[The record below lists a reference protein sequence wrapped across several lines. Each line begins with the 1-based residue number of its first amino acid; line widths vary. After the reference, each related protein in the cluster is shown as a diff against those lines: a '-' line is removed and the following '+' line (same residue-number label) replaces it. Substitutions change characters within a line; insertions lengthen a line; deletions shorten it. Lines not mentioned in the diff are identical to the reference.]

1 MNEGSPLFCQAA
13 NGRDGR
19 IPSSLRRP
27 LFCRLFRPPH
37 TTPAKQARSSLNQGG
52 TDTMSSASLPPV
64 GNLPHWSRVT
74 SLDRAHYPR
83 PADGERPLH
92 RLNVQ
97 PATAEGI
104 TLAVS
109 SGGWDR
115 KGSGDVRSESG
126 AGSAR
131 SERGLEHGKVTATGG
146 VEASSLAGRRILQ
159 LERSLEFVQKEHADM
174 LQRLHAEVDRLTRE
188 NKDLQ
193 FMLIVNQRDLHSS
206 EERSSIDISES
217 NESKRSRSE
226 SCEQFSDVNSK
237 GSGTERTNQTRSE
250 KEVAQPIKNDHQVT
264 GSEDS
269 RAHPVNV
276 TVGALR
282 RRPPHQAAM
291 MDRAWADTVQQTS
304 PMLLVQAGKGGV
316 APVKTSFGLAGPA
329 SILEFQQLI
338 RRLQKVNQ
346 QQADELLQLK
356 TKLRNAAIADRLPAN
371 SVLVAKPLFSSRSNE
386 QWQTTN
392 RLPKIPIKN
401 PVKKMPL
408 RTEPKLSLPSLVQ
421 PLRREVAQD
430 GREKDSQKM
439 LPS

>member
-1 MNEGSPLFCQAA
+1 
-13 NGRDGR
+13 
-19 IPSSLRRP
+19 
-27 LFCRLFRPPH
+27 
-37 TTPAKQARSSLNQGG
+37 
-52 TDTMSSASLPPV
+52 MSSASLPPV

-83 PADGERPLH
+83 PVDGERPVH

-97 PATAEGI
+97 PAPVEGI
-104 TLAVS
+104 TLAVG

-126 AGSAR
+126 AGSSR
-131 SERGLEHGKVTATGG
+131 SEHGKATATGG

-206 EERSSIDISES
+206 EERSSIDASES
-217 NESKRSRSE
+217 NESKLSRSE
-226 SCEQFSDVNSK
+226 SCEQFSGVNSK

-250 KEVAQPIKNDHQVT
+250 KEVAQAIKNDHQVT

-269 RAHPVNV
+269 SAHPVHV
-276 TVGALR
+276 TGGALK
-282 RRPPHQAAM
+282 RRPLHQAAM
-291 MDRAWADTVQQTS
+291 MDRAWADTAQQTSS
-304 PMLLVQAGKGGV
+304 PMLLVQAGKGGL

-329 SILEFQQLI
+329 SILEFQQLV

-401 PVKKMPL
+401 PVKKMPP

>member
-1 MNEGSPLFCQAA
+1 
-13 NGRDGR
+13 
-19 IPSSLRRP
+19 
-27 LFCRLFRPPH
+27 
-37 TTPAKQARSSLNQGG
+37 
-52 TDTMSSASLPPV
+52 MSSASLPPV

-83 PADGERPLH
+83 PADGERPVH

-97 PATAEGI
+97 PAPAEGI
-104 TLAVS
+104 TLAVG
-109 SGGWDR
+109 SGGWDG

-131 SERGLEHGKVTATGG
+131 SERGLEHGKATATGG

-206 EERSSIDISES
+206 EERSSIDASES
-217 NESKRSRSE
+217 NESKLSRSE
-226 SCEQFSDVNSK
+226 SCEQFSGVNSK
-237 GSGTERTNQTRSE
+237 GSGTERTNQIRSE
-250 KEVAQPIKNDHQVT
+250 KEVAQAIKNDHQVT

-269 RAHPVNV
+269 SAHPVNV
-276 TVGALR
+276 TGGALK
-282 RRPPHQAAM
+282 RRPLHQAAM
-291 MDRAWADTVQQTS
+291 MDRAWADTAQQTSS
-304 PMLLVQAGKGGV
+304 PMLLVQAGKGGL

-329 SILEFQQLI
+329 SILEFQQLV

-346 QQADELLQLK
+346 QQADESPRPTSAACDCLLFLLLLKLLQLK

-430 GREKDSQKM
+430 GSEKDSQKM

>member
-1 MNEGSPLFCQAA
+1 
-13 NGRDGR
+13 
-19 IPSSLRRP
+19 
-27 LFCRLFRPPH
+27 
-37 TTPAKQARSSLNQGG
+37 
-52 TDTMSSASLPPV
+52 MSSASLPPV

-83 PADGERPLH
+83 PVDGERPVH

-97 PATAEGI
+97 PAPVEGI
-104 TLAVS
+104 TLAVG

-126 AGSAR
+126 AGSSR
-131 SERGLEHGKVTATGG
+131 SEHGKATATGG

-193 FMLIVNQRDLHSS
+193 FMLIVNQRELHSS
-206 EERSSIDISES
+206 E
-217 NESKRSRSE
+217 
-226 SCEQFSDVNSK
+226 
-237 GSGTERTNQTRSE
+237 
-250 KEVAQPIKNDHQVT
+250 A
-264 GSEDS
+264 
-269 RAHPVNV
+269 
-276 TVGALR
+276 
-282 RRPPHQAAM
+282 
-291 MDRAWADTVQQTS
+291 QQTSS
-304 PMLLVQAGKGGV
+304 PMLLVQAGKGGL

-329 SILEFQQLI
+329 SILEFQQLV

-386 QWQTTN
+386 QW
-392 RLPKIPIKN
+392 PP
-401 PVKKMPL
+401 